1 MCYCNREEMQYYKF
15 PSKIITFRQPKARVL
30 RNLSFCKVVLR
41 LIYRLNILYMNV
53 DGGLRP
59 RGISIFSICIFW
71 IEVLS
76 NFGRYNE
83 NDHCRFFFQVID
95 VLSKLA
101 GLWVNGRN
109 EIMYSQ
115 ASQITFICPMI
126 FNYFPLDTQ
135 VNFSLQFGIFSHASM
150 LQYKFHFYLH
160 FSRNILF
167 INTIILQVCKFQVGS
182 YSYNM
187 EKMIFHV
194 SQLGYAHTSR

>member
-1 MCYCNREEMQYYKF
+1 
-15 PSKIITFRQPKARVL
+15 
-30 RNLSFCKVVLR
+30 
-41 LIYRLNILYMNV
+41 MNV
-53 DGGLRP
+53 DGGLKP

-83 NDHCRFFFQVID
+83 NDHCALFYFQVID

-150 LQYKFHFYLH
+150 LQHIFYFHLH
-160 FSRNILF
+160 FSRNIRF
-167 INTIILQVCKFQVGS
+167 INTNYIAGVQISSRVLLLQHGKNDISCLSVRICAYIKVSTAVKLG
-182 YSYNM
+182 N
-187 EKMIFHV
+187 IF
-194 SQLGYAHTSR
+194 